1 LLQVVVEEEAVMPF
15 KKVLVGAVQVV
26 CAQQLPQLVAVVH

>member
-1 LLQVVVEEEAVMPF
+1 LLQVAEVEEAVMPF
-15 KKVLVGAVQVV
+15 KKVLAVAVQVV